1 METTGIGLVCYSKSV
16 GNKNTEGLKRDTN
29 VLKRQRRRQTEL
41 NAAKMER
48 RARGRQ
54 IWQGR
59 RENIKECSKSLSD

>member
-16 GNKNTEGLKRDTN
+16 GNKNTN

-41 NAAKMER
+41 NAARMER

-59 RENIKECSKSLSD
+59 GENIKECSKSLSD